1 MKISKK
7 YSYYF
12 ILGLMFLC
20 TILLRVY
27 KLAQLP
33 DILHIDEAGLGY
45 NAWCLAHYG
54 TDRYLNVHPFYA
66 QNFEGGQSP
75 LYTYMLVLL
84 IKTIG
89 CGNVSL
95 WLTRLPA
102 VIASLLLWG
111 VGVKSISLIFHDRK
125 FTIAAACFLAF
136 CPYYIMS
143 GRFALDCNLMLCC
156 CAISL
161 LFLLKYIQTNKLPFL
176 IFCGISF
183 GFTMYSYALSYF
195 MVPIFLVLITLYLL
209 YTRKITFPR
218 AILFAITVCI
228 TAIPVILFAC
238 SLLFQ
243 WEPIHFLG
251 FVISPIASDRMKDV
265 ASSSFWENVTD
276 IIKITLTHS
285 FYPQD
290 AVDKFYTLYPVSIP
304 FIVLGMVYSVYR
316 VVISVVKKTFH
327 PASLYLF
334 FYISE

>member
-143 GRFALDCNLMLCC
+143 GRFAL
-156 CAISL
+156 
-161 LFLLKYIQTNKLPFL
+161 
-176 IFCGISF
+176 
-183 GFTMYSYALSYF
+183 
-195 MVPIFLVLITLYLL
+195 
-209 YTRKITFPR
+209 
-218 AILFAITVCI
+218 
-228 TAIPVILFAC
+228 TAI
-238 SLLFQ
+238 
-243 WEPIHFLG
+243 
-251 FVISPIASDRMKDV
+251 
-265 ASSSFWENVTD
+265 
-276 IIKITLTHS
+276 
-285 FYPQD
+285 
-290 AVDKFYTLYPVSIP
+290 
-304 FIVLGMVYSVYR
+304 
-316 VVISVVKKTFH
+316 
-327 PASLYLF
+327 
-334 FYISE
+334 